1 MAYPQY
7 ATMAADLWGTSPDMA
22 LGMLTIVG
30 IWSLVWKGFALWKS
44 AKRRQL
50 VWFIVLLIVNTAGI
64 LEILYIFL
72 FSKIGRRQKAI
83 NVRRIKKPKRK
94 LPKKKK

>member
-30 IWSLVWKGFALWKS
+30 I
-44 AKRRQL
+44 
-50 VWFIVLLIVNTAGI
+50 
-64 LEILYIFL
+64 
-72 FSKIGRRQKAI
+72 
-83 NVRRIKKPKRK
+83 
-94 LPKKKK
+94 